1 MTKSP
6 EWDQC
11 KEQLLEAIAHAA
23 SVIEEVVNQ
32 SHNIGEADLAA
43 KAHCAMG
50 LLLYTL
56 REYE

>member
-6 EWDQC
+6 GQN
-11 KEQLLEAIAHAA
+11 KEQLLEAMANAA
-23 SVIEEVVNQ
+23 SVIEEIVNEA
-32 SHNIGEADLAA
+32 HEVGEEDLAA